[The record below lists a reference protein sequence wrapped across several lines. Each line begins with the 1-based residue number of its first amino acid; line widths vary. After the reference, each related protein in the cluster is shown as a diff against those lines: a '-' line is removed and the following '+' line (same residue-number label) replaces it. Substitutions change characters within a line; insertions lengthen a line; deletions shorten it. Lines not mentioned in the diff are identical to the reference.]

1 MNRPDCK
8 HPSAFCTMRYQTP
21 DRNVEETVWNS
32 RDMAV
37 PDEVTVGKLKLAHVD
52 AHRDEFKPFHV
63 PRVGSRMWIDP
74 VMDKAEAA
82 AAEYFAEHQHDDDFA
97 KEFGDNERDALAK
110 IVALELK
117 KLEDTAVK
125 RGPVLV
131 VVTADLATK
140 VEAKLKKKGV
150 R

>member
-8 HPSAFCTMRYQTP
+8 FPSAFCTMRYQTK

-37 PDEVTVGKLKLAHVD
+37 PDELPMGKLTLAHAD

-82 AAEYFAEHQHDDDFA
+82 GEAYFAEHQHDEGFE
-97 KEFGDNERDALAK
+97 KEYGDNPREQLAK
-110 IVALELK
+110 IVALQLK
-117 KLEDTAVK
+117 ALEETAVK

-131 VVTADLATK
+131 VVTA
-140 VEAKLKKKGV
+140 EAAARIEARLQKRGV